1 MGEDIVAILGGRVT
15 WKASSMLRFVSRFS
29 VLVKLSVPPP
39 TGCSVSFGIL
49 DHELQIPIR
58 GGSGNEGLI
67 AAKYLVVFRGGNV
80 VPRESG
86 NNSTIWERLLT
97 LTISLDCFI
106 IAQNCPNI
114 V

>member
-1 MGEDIVAILGGRVT
+1 MTG
-15 WKASSMLRFVSRFS
+15 KASPMLRLVSRVS

-67 AAKYLVVFRGGNV
+67 AAKYLVVFSGGYV
-80 VPRESG
+80 VPREPG
-86 NNSTIWERLLT
+86 NNSTLRERLLT
-97 LTISLDCFI
+97 ATIGLDCFI
-106 IAQNCPNI
+106 VAQNCPN
-114 V
+114 VV